1 MRRLISAVVVIVIV
15 AGAFYYFYSYR
26 NRNISADIN
35 TVNEYTGDAATTSAV
50 KGALA
55 LNKQVSSFDVHVET
69 TNNTVSLSG
78 HVPTAEDKR
87 LVEEIARG
95 TRGVAGIVDNLQV
108 TPNNQAANPEK
119 QAVIDVE
126 IKAAVLESILNSPDL
141 KTQQI
146 KVDVSAGKVEL
157 KGSVAS
163 QTQKADAESAA
174 RAVDNV
180 SSVDSS
186 ALAVTDQREGQR

>member
-1 MRRLISAVVVIVIV
+1 MRRLISAVVVILIV

-50 KGALA
+50 KTALA
-55 LNKQVSSFDVHVET
+55 LNKQVPSFDVHVET

-95 TRGVAGIVDNLQV
+95 TRGVAAVVDNLQI

-119 QAVIDVE
+119 Q
-126 IKAAVLESILNSPDL
+126 
-141 KTQQI
+141 T
-146 KVDVSAGKVEL
+146 
-157 KGSVAS
+157 
-163 QTQKADAESAA
+163 
-174 RAVDNV
+174 
-180 SSVDSS
+180 
-186 ALAVTDQREGQR
+186 

>member
-1 MRRLISAVVVIVIV
+1 MRKLISAVVVILIV

-26 NRNISADIN
+26 NRNISADIS

-50 KGALA
+50 KTALG

-108 TPNNQAANPEK
+108 TPNNQAANPESK
-119 QAVIDVE
+119 
-126 IKAAVLESILNSPDL
+126 L
-141 KTQQI
+141 
-146 KVDVSAGKVEL
+146 
-157 KGSVAS
+157 
-163 QTQKADAESAA
+163 
-174 RAVDNV
+174 
-180 SSVDSS
+180 
-186 ALAVTDQREGQR
+186 